1 MSDLQPKGI
10 AFEVGG
16 AERHFLFTL
25 AAVDEIQAKYEM
37 PVSQVIAR
45 LADDE
50 QVYQTIAA
58 LTTILINDEI
68 RRAGNGEREVTEQ
81 EIKWALDVPAA
92 DRLVGVLLR
101 AYGYALP
108 EDEEADPNGK
118 RSRNS

>member
-1 MSDLQPKGI
+1 
-10 AFEVGG
+10 
-16 AERHFLFTL
+16 
-25 AAVDEIQAKYEM
+25 M

-108 EDEEADPNGK
+108 EVEEADPNGK